1 MKISKNLNEDQII
14 ELLSYAEYEIF
25 FKTINCT
32 KYDEFSQLVSLL
44 PQTMVQELVHLKKGL
59 LFRSIIVNGTADD
72 YTGKLDL
79 DDFRQKLAFFMK
91 IDGKFFRK
99 AYVQMTSS
107 FKSPLINEEFNL
119 SFKKLELENVQ
130 KTKGSFE

>member
-1 MKISKNLNEDQII
+1 MTKQDKIQKNIIEQIKNGQMEKILKISKNLNEDQII

-91 IDGKFFRK
+91 
-99 AYVQMTSS
+99 V
-107 FKSPLINEEFNL
+107 
-119 SFKKLELENVQ
+119 
-130 KTKGSFE
+130 